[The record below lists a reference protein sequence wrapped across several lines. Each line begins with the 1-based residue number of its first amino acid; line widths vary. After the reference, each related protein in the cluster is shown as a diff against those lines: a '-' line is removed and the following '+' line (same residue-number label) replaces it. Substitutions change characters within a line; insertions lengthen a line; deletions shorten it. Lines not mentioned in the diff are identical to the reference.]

1 MGKMVVT
8 ILPDD
13 WDPHKFLHTPIYAFD
28 FQCMIGDLIDFLEFS
43 EANIELQL
51 RRELQQIKTRD
62 VFPTEYREHLVENA
76 EYRFCV
82 SLPLRVR
89 YAAAT
94 SLVTSVEWSI
104 RHLEKHLSVSMPSR
118 PKKINRTIHAMRQL
132 QTVTDVKCEE
142 EIQTLE
148 DLIHIRNCIA
158 HSAGLIKGDKNSEK
172 IFASVGRLN
181 GFSLDNWNFLGKH
194 VCINKGALNPYAE
207 KMKQLVVELHKFGK

>member
-1 MGKMVVT
+1 MVVT

-13 WDPHKFLHTPIYAFD
+13 CDPHKFLHMPIYAFD

-43 EANIELQL
+43 EANIELLL

-62 VFPTEYREHLVENA
+62 VFPTEYREQLVENT

-89 YAAAT
+89 YAAAI

-104 RHLEKHLSVSMPSR
+104 RCLVKHLGVSESSQ
-118 PKKINRTIHAMRQL
+118 PKKENSTIHAIRQVQL
-132 QTVTDVKCEE
+132 DIDVKCEE
-142 EIQTLE
+142 EIQILE

-158 HSAGLIKGDKNSEK
+158 HSAGLIKDDKNSEK
-172 IFASVGRLN
+172 IVASVGRLN

-194 VCINKGALNPYAE
+194 VCIKKGALNPYAE